1 MYNNEGILIKGN
13 KDGINTTIH
22 MDKFACFEDMLLVL
36 IKKLSK
42 GKHFYQGTTLIL
54 KIDLKSINKKQVEIL
69 KETLLTKIE
78 LKDIVLED
86 IEKEVEK
93 TNEKVSE
100 KETKVFSG
108 VNEGK
113 TKFIRKTVRGGECID
128 YLGNIVIIGDINS
141 GAEVYVSG
149 NVIVLGRI
157 KGKVSAGT
165 NGNTK
170 AVIAAF
176 LLQPEMLKIANVI
189 AMSPDDIEKPSY
201 PELAKI
207 KNGSII
213 VEPYLPNKYIY

>member
-1 MYNNEGILIKGN
+1 MYNNDGILIKGN
-13 KDGINTTIH
+13 KDGINTTININ
-22 MDKFACFEDMLLVL
+22 KFACFEDMLLAL

-42 GKHFYQGTTLIL
+42 GKHFYKGTTLIL
-54 KIDLKSINKKQVEIL
+54 RIDLKSVNKKQVEIL
-69 KETLLTKIE
+69 KETLLTKIG

-86 IEKEVEK
+86 IEKEIEQII
-93 TNEKVSE
+93 E
-100 KETKVFSG
+100 KEIKIFSG
-108 VNEGK
+108 VSEGK

-128 YLGNIVIIGDINS
+128 YPGNIVIIGDINS
-141 GAEVYVSG
+141 GSEIYAAG
-149 NVIVLGRI
+149 NVIVLGVI

-176 LLQPEMLKIANVI
+176 LLQPEMLKIADII
-189 AMSPDDIEKPSY
+189 AMSPDDVEKPTY

>member
-1 MYNNEGILIKGN
+1 MFNNDGILIKGN
-13 KDGINTTIH
+13 KDGINTTIN
-22 MDKFACFEDMLLVL
+22 MNKFACFEDMLQVL

-42 GKHFYQGTTLIL
+42 GKHFYKGTTLIL
-54 KIDLKSINKKQVEIL
+54 AMDLKAINKKEVETL
-69 KETLLTKIE
+69 KETLLTEIQ

-86 IEKEVEK
+86 IEKEADKEIQ
-93 TNEKVSE
+93 

-113 TKFIRKTVRGGECID
+113 TKFIRKTVRGGQSIR
-128 YLGNIVIIGDINS
+128 YQGNIVIIGDINS
-141 GAEVYVSG
+141 GAEVYASG

-165 NGNTK
+165 NGNSK

-176 LLQPEMLKIANVI
+176 LLQPEILTIANVI
-189 AMSPDDIEKPSY
+189 AMSPDDVEKPSY

-207 KNGSII
+207 KDGAII

>member
-1 MYNNEGILIKGN
+1 MYNNDGILIKGN

-22 MDKFACFEDMLLVL
+22 MNRFVCFEDMLSVLV
-36 IKKLSK
+36 KKLSK
-42 GKHFYQGTTLIL
+42 GKHFYKDTTLVL
-54 KIDLKSINKKQVEIL
+54 RLDLRSINKKEVEVL

-86 IEKEVEK
+86 IEKEIEHVNK
-93 TNEKVSE
+93 
-100 KETKVFSG
+100 KETRIFSG
-108 VNEGK
+108 VYEGK
-113 TKFIRKTVRGGECID
+113 TKFIRKTVRGGECIN
-128 YLGNIVIIGDINS
+128 YQGNIVIIGDINS
-141 GAEVYVSG
+141 GAEVYATG

-157 KGKVSAGT
+157 RGKVNAGA

-176 LLQPEMLKIANVI
+176 LLQPELLKIANII
-189 AMSPDDIEKPSY
+189 AMSPDDVEKPRY

-207 KNGSII
+207 KDGLII

>member
-1 MYNNEGILIKGN
+1 MYNNDGILIKGN

-22 MDKFACFEDMLLVL
+22 MNKFDCFEDMLLVL
-36 IKKLSK
+36 IKKLSR
-42 GKHFYQGTTLIL
+42 GKHFYKGTTLIL
-54 KIDLKSINKKQVEIL
+54 RIDLKLINKKQVEIL
-69 KETLLTKIE
+69 QETLLTKIE

-86 IEKEVEK
+86 IEQETEK
-93 TNEKVSE
+93 SNEKVIE
-100 KETKVFSG
+100 KDIKVFSG

-128 YLGNIVIIGDINS
+128 YSGNIIIIGDINS
-141 GAEVYVSG
+141 GAEVYAAG

-165 NGNTK
+165 NGNAK

-176 LLQPEMLKIANVI
+176 LLQPEMLKIASVI
-189 AMSPDDIEKPSY
+189 AMSPDDIEKPRY